1 MARKPKTTQPTTPP
15 PEIDRLAIASDM
27 LDVAVPRYIAQLRKL
42 PAEDFQTTWQR
53 WIDDSV
59 LEAAGVFS
67 EVLPA
72 GGGKPGDAAQAFNA
86 LAKALA
92 AMSFVPGG
100 VPFGTRRYEAN
111 PAEELEEGTPK

>member
-1 MARKPKTTQPTTPP
+1 MARKAKTTQTTTPP
-15 PEIDRLAIASDM
+15 AIDRLAIASNI
-27 LDVAVPRYIAQLRKL
+27 LDVAVPLYIAQLRAL
-42 PAEDFQTTWQR
+42 RAEEFQATWQS
-53 WIDDSV
+53 WIDDSA

-72 GGGKPGDAAQAFNA
+72 GGGKPGDAARAFTG

-111 PAEELEEGTPK
+111 PADELEESNQP